1 MYIGL
6 HLKYPLL
13 LLSDFRK
20 IVSFS
25 KDYRKMPKNKF
36 HENPSS
42 ETELF
47 HAGRQTEGQTGRHDE
62 ANSRFSR
69 FCESTLNVSIT
80 LVYTAAQVVSTF
92 HTLRSF

>member
-1 MYIGL
+1 MCL
-6 HLKYPLL
+6 HVKYPR
-13 LLSDFRK
+13 LLSYFN
-20 IVSFS
+20 VTLSFS
-25 KDYRKMPKNKF
+25 TDYRKTPKIKF

-47 HAGRQTEGQTGRHDE
+47 HADREREGRTGRHAK
-62 ANSRFSR
+62 ANSRFSQ

-92 HTLRSF
+92 HSLLSF